1 MQNTTGSGLIWGLS
15 WSCKVMQA
23 IVYLTSSSCS
33 LIHVIQFTD
42 LVLVSPDLLAAELP
56 AGGHRL
62 GGSSSSLCCR
72 ARRRMCLPQRYWL
85 EVVASLSLGG
95 SDVLPVDVDGGVW
108 CRWMWMVER
117 QEGMWDNDERKE
129 EWWRMNIYT
138 EKKKSQSRKTKSRGP
153 SGEIR
158 WLCTFSLYSNVRL
171 SFIF

>member
-1 MQNTTGSGLIWGLS
+1 MRGGDKGLAGGEEPSPPPDLVGGEAAAGAAGSRRRHSGGRHRDGSKTTDRAMTTSFGGQIFFN
-15 WSCKVMQA
+15 KA

-72 ARRRMCLPQRYWL
+72 ARRRMCLPQRYRL

-108 CRWMWMVER
+108 CR
-117 QEGMWDNDERKE
+117 
-129 EWWRMNIYT
+129 
-138 EKKKSQSRKTKSRGP
+138 
-153 SGEIR
+153 
-158 WLCTFSLYSNVRL
+158 
-171 SFIF
+171 